1 MDTPLQLSGDDWAV
15 LGRGEPLRLS
25 VDKQEVV
32 VVLAEQF
39 ERLKQCADEAT
50 IDHKA
55 IYPQIA
61 SLMPTGW
68 EDLSAYP
75 TAEKL

>member
-1 MDTPLQLSGDDWAV
+1 MDSPLQLSGDDWAS

-25 VDKQEVV
+25 VNKQEVV

-39 ERLKQCADEAT
+39 ERLKQCAEEAI
-50 IDHKA
+50 IDHKT

-68 EDLSAYP
+68 QDLSGYS